1 MMDLYGQD
9 DGFFWIIG
17 YLTETLPVVTPPAV
31 TVTA

>member
-9 DGFFWIIG
+9 DGFFGFIE